1 MPQGV
6 WDQELERVRQLKDSL
21 GMPVDPG
28 IEDLVTV
35 LRLLGFDTVASCQ
48 GHADRVT
55 GGPYVMVQSKQAQL
69 VFGEQQKLADSSGET
84 ARTLLK
90 KARDLN
96 TREGHRL
103 ELLLDRYYESRAVTW
118 GKVLEV
124 RSVGY
129 VVNRLC
135 FVHAESD
142 QLFGGD
148 LNAKRLRLRQD
159 EMKRFATFLRDEL
172 LDLGGPKGEASL
184 GAA

>member
-1 MPQGV
+1 M
-6 WDQELERVRQLKDSL
+6 L
-21 GMPVDPG
+21 VDPG
-28 IEDLVTV
+28 IEELVTG

-55 GGPYVMVQSKQAQL
+55 GGPYVMIQSNQAQL
-69 VFGEQQKLADSSGET
+69 VFAEHQKLADSSGEA
-84 ARTLLK
+84 ARALLK
-90 KARDLN
+90 RARDLN
-96 TREGHRL
+96 SREGHRL
-103 ELLLDRYYESRAVTW
+103 ELLLDRYYESRAVIW

-148 LNAKRLRLRQD
+148 VKAKRLRLHQD
-159 EMKRFATFLRDEL
+159 EMNRFARFLRDEL
-172 LDLGGPKGEASL
+172 LDLGGPKGEAGL